1 MKSIIHP
8 ARTYRGA
15 RVLVTGA
22 GGFIGLHLAR
32 RLAEAGATVYGADR
46 LPRPRGLPVA
56 RWFRADVAEAGPA
69 DRLFVRARPEFVFHL
84 ASHVTGTRDIGAVLP
99 CLRSNLAST
108 VNLLVAAARHGV
120 KRFVLAGSLEEA
132 DGGGAPAVPSSPYA
146 ASKSAATLY
155 ARMFHALYG
164 VPVVLARLFMVYG
177 PGQRDRTKIV
187 PYVSLALARGERPR
201 LSSGRRPVD
210 WIYVGDVVEALLALG
225 IGPALEGGR
234 FDVGSGRLV
243 TVRSVASRLAR
254 LSATG
259 VRPEFGALPDRPM
272 EQVRRADARATSR
285 ATGWRART
293 SLAEGLKRTY
303 AWYAERV

>member
-1 MKSIIHP
+1 MKNIIHP

-56 RWFRADVAEAGPA
+56 RWFRADVAEPGPA
-69 DRLFVRARPEFVFHL
+69 DRLFASARPEFVFHL

-132 DGGGAPAVPSSPYA
+132 DGGGAPPVPSSPYA

-187 PYVSLALARGERPR
+187 PYVSLALARGERPK

-225 IGPALEGGR
+225 VGPGLEGGR

-259 VRPEFGALPDRPM
+259 VHPEFGALPDRPM

-303 AWYAERV
+303 AWYAERA